1 MNIDKSKELND
12 KLIIGIVGL
21 YASGKSTVAEVFVN
35 NGFYEVDVDKYG
47 YEALDK
53 NKEEIIQTFGNK
65 ILTDRTI
72 DRKEI
77 GKIVFNSKKELTK
90 LNAIVHPYM
99 SKSIE
104 KDIIESEHKKIIIHA
119 ALLFDLKLDLI
130 CDRIVAVISNIENIY
145 RRGIERDSRNL
156 NQIKFILSN
165 QPTPNQLKENA
176 DYIIDNNSTKKAMID
191 KTKSIIQTILE
202 EQDYV

>member
-72 DRKEI
+72 DRKEL